1 MRDQDIRCS
10 LRQELVAAYG
20 CDSSTLIVD
29 ELGICCGMA
38 RVDVAVVNGEL
49 KGFEIKSE
57 KDTLGR
63 LPAQSDMYGKVFDTM
78 SIVLGLRHLHG
89 AESFLPNWWGI
100 VVADRN
106 EDGFLHLQRVRRES
120 NNTDQDALSIVQL
133 LWRDE
138 ALALLHK
145 AGLSA
150 GLRNRPRRYLWE
162 ALALNFCLSD
172 LRGVVREQLK
182 LRRNWRVAASRTL
195 CGGRSPL
202 SAKSSDSRYS
212 LNDLRSR

>member
-1 MRDQDIRCS
+1 MRDQDIRDS

-20 CDSSTLIVD
+20 SDSSTLIVE

-63 LPAQSDMYGKVFDTM
+63 LPAQSGMYGKVFDTM
-78 SIVLGLRHLHG
+78 SIVLGLRHLQA

-100 VVADRN
+100 VVADRDV
-106 EDGFLHLQRVRRES
+106 DGFLCLQRVRKES
-120 NNTDQDALSIVQL
+120 NNTNQDALSLVQL

-138 ALALLHK
+138 ALALLHV
-145 AGLSA
+145 AGLAA
-150 GLRNRPRRYLWE
+150 GLRKRPRRYLWA
-162 ALALNFCLSD
+162 ALAQNFCLSD
-172 LRGVVREQLK
+172 LRGVIRERLK
-182 LRRNWRVAASRTL
+182 LRRNWRVAAPRTQ
-195 CGGRSPL
+195 CGEKSPL
-202 SAKSSDSRYS
+202 SARSSGSRYS
-212 LNDLRSR
+212 RDALRNR